1 MDREMKLYQRTHKD
15 FFFACAYLRHT
26 YGLSIVPFE
35 HIEKWLSES
44 EIQDFT
50 IAYMMGSEL

>member
-1 MDREMKLYQRTHKD
+1 MKNYKRTHKD

-26 YGLSIVPFE
+26 YGLSTVPLE